1 MALSDGLKFILQF
14 MLSLA
19 RSPLARKVTWWVFW
33 SLVVVEVVIFI
44 PSYQNRKQEYLDRL
58 AAVSKELLLATRQ
71 EAMTGEDVKAL
82 FAEFSRQLNSASVVE
97 GGALYKRTTGERV
110 SAFGEVP
117 PLFALPSTAQTPIGV
132 LNSTEHRYDVASLSV
147 GFTINDQYVIVVR
160 HDASG
165 LAADL
170 QGYGLRVAGLV
181 VLIAAVVTGTTLV
194 VVGQLVI
201 RPVLQLR
208 RDFLR
213 VGEAVT
219 QAYPAAIGITL
230 ETQAIQQQ
238 DEMGDVV
245 RSFQDLFQR
254 TCSAIQ
260 ARSQTEAA
268 LREAQLKSEQLL
280 LNILPATIAE
290 RLKQSQRAIAENF
303 EQVTILFV
311 DLVNF
316 TCLSTQMPASD
327 LVCLLNEIFSRFDA
341 LVEHYGLE
349 KIKTIGDAYMVV
361 GGVPT
366 PHPDAA
372 GAMVNLALE
381 VRSALADFNQS
392 RHSNLQVRIGINTG
406 PVVAGVIGTKKFTY
420 DLWGDAVNIASRM
433 ESHGIPGKIQVSAA
447 TYALVGDRFPFE
459 YRGTIEVKGRGT
471 IETYLL

>member
-1 MALSDGLKFILQF
+1 MALSDGLKF

-19 RSPLARKVTWWVFW
+19 RSPLAQKVTWWVFW
-33 SLVVVEVVIFI
+33 SLVAVEVVIFI

-58 AAVSKELLLATRQ
+58 AAVSNELLLATRQ
-71 EAMTGEDVKAL
+71 EATTGEDMKAL
-82 FAEFSRQLNSASVVE
+82 FAEFSRQFNPESVVE

-117 PLFALPSTAQTPIGV
+117 PLFAIPNTAQDPIGV
-132 LNSTEHRYDVASLSV
+132 LTRTEQRYDVASLSV

-170 QGYGLRVAGLV
+170 RGYGLRVAGLV
-181 VLIAAVVTGTTLV
+181 VLIATVVTGTTLV

-201 RPVLQLR
+201 GPVLQLR

-213 VGEAVT
+213 AGEIVT
-219 QAYPAAIGITL
+219 QPYPNQNIAL

-245 RSFQDLFQR
+245 RSFQNLFQR

-260 ARSQTEAA
+260 ARSQTEEA

-290 RLKQSQRAIAENF
+290 QLKQGQRAIAENF

-372 GAMVNLALE
+372 GAMVQLALA
-381 VRSALADFNQS
+381 VRSALDEFNQAH
-392 RHSNLQVRIGINTG
+392 HSNLQVRIGINTG
-406 PVVAGVIGTKKFTY
+406 PVVAGVIGIKKFTY

-459 YRGTIEVKGRGT
+459 HRGTIAVKGRGT

>member
-1 MALSDGLKFILQF
+1 MAMQDCLKFIL
-14 MLSLA
+14 SLA
-19 RSPLARKVTWWVFW
+19 KSPLARKVTYWVFL

-44 PSYQNRKQEYLDRL
+44 PSYQTRKKENLDRL

-71 EAMTGEDVKAL
+71 GTMTDRDVRAL
-82 FAEFSRQLNSASVVE
+82 FLGFSQQLNAESVVK
-97 GGALYKRTTGERV
+97 GGALYKRATGEQI
-110 SAFGEVP
+110 STFGEVP
-117 PLFALPSTAQTPIGV
+117 PLFAIPDTAKEPIGV
-132 LNSTEHRYDVASLSV
+132 LNSRVGRYDLACLSN
-147 GFTINDQYVIVVR
+147 GFTFNDQYVIVIR

-170 QGYGLRVAGLV
+170 RAYGLRVAGLV
-181 VLIAAVVTGTTLV
+181 VLIAVVVTGTTMV

-201 RPVLQLR
+201 GPVLQLR

-213 VGEAVT
+213 AGEVVM
-219 QAYPAAIGITL
+219 QAHPDSRVPL
-230 ETQAIQQQ
+230 ETQQIRQQ
-238 DEMGDVV
+238 DEMGDVI
-245 RSFQDLFQR
+245 RSFQELFQQ
-254 TCSAIQ
+254 TCNAIS

-290 RLKQSQRAIAENF
+290 QLKQGERAIAESF

-327 LVCLLNEIFSRFDA
+327 LVCLLNDIFSRFDT

-366 PHPDAA
+366 PHADAA
-372 GAMVNLALE
+372 GAMVDLALDF
-381 VRSALADFNQS
+381 RSALVDFNQDRQS
-392 RHSNLQVRIGINTG
+392 TLQVRIGINTG
-406 PVVAGVIGTKKFTY
+406 PVVAGVIGIKKFTY
-420 DLWGDAVNIASRM
+420 DLWGDAVNLASRM

-447 TYALVGDRFPFE
+447 TYALVADRYSFE
-459 YRGTIEVKGRGT
+459 PRGTIKVKGRGEM
-471 IETYLL
+471 ETYLL